1 MSKRSTFKPRSPQT
15 RQGSDDLPAQ
25 APPSEE
31 AEVDP
36 SPPPPPPTEPSEPVE
51 GESQIIT
58 AQDDALPPKQESP
71 KATPPTPTAEDPNPS
86 SSHPPPPTDQ
96 PDAEAVEQGESI
108 GKHVS
113 SVSWRFQS
121 PVESYLDEIN

>member
-15 RQGSDDLPAQ
+15 HQGSDDLPAE

-31 AEVDP
+31 TEVDP

-58 AQDDALPPKQESP
+58 AQDDALPPKQDNP
-71 KATPPTPTAEDPNPS
+71 KATPPPTAEDPNPI
-86 SSHPPPPTDQ
+86 SHPPLPYDQ

-108 GKHVS
+108 GKHF

-121 PVESYLDEIN
+121 PFESYLDEIS

>member
-15 RQGSDDLPAQ
+15 HQGSDDQLPAE
-25 APPSEE
+25 APPPSE
-31 AEVDP
+31 AEVEKAP
-36 SPPPPPPTEPSEPVE
+36 SPPPPPTEPSEPVE

-58 AQDDALPPKQESP
+58 AQDGAPKQDSP
-71 KATPPTPTAEDPNPS
+71 KATPPPTAEDPNPTS
-86 SSHPPPPTDQ
+86 HHPPPNDQ

-113 SVSWRFQS
+113 VSWRFQS
-121 PVESYLDEIN
+121 PAI

>member
-15 RQGSDDLPAQ
+15 HQGSDDQLPAE
-25 APPSEE
+25 APPSE
-31 AEVDP
+31 AEVEKAP
-36 SPPPPPPTEPSEPVE
+36 SPPPPTEPSEPVE

-58 AQDDALPPKQESP
+58 AQDDALPPKQDSP
-71 KATPPTPTAEDPNPS
+71 KATPPPPTAEDPSPN

-113 SVSWRFQS
+113 LSLGDF
-121 PVESYLDEIN
+121 YH

>member
-15 RQGSDDLPAQ
+15 HQGSDDQLPAE
-25 APPSEE
+25 APPSE
-31 AEVDP
+31 AEVEKAP
-36 SPPPPPPTEPSEPVE
+36 SPPPPTEPSEPVE

-58 AQDDALPPKQESP
+58 AQDGALPPKQDSP
-71 KATPPTPTAEDPNPS
+71 KATPPPTAEDPNPDS
-86 SSHPPPPTDQ
+86 HHPPPNDQ

-113 SVSWRFQS
+113 LSLGDFYHQLRA
-121 PVESYLDEIN
+121 I